1 MILPTHVNF
10 PLDIDASAA
19 KNPHLSG
26 IETKSLGSFLEI
38 ILKGGGIN
46 FSKETAIQALQ
57 GLPNASQTYKQLFV
71 SLNEKIPKK
80 AWRKPFISGV
90 YTASH
95 LLRRFK
101 FTYNTMFYI
110 AIMDNISRTRL
121 DQLDRETFRVGHALL
136 KEFTESVNLV
146 SIYFLGIFVRLTV
159 EM

>member
-1 MILPTHVNF
+1 MISPTHVNF
-10 PLDIDASAA
+10 QLDIDASAA

-80 AWRKPFISGV
+80 AWRKPFISGTQPLI
-90 YTASH
+90 Y
-95 LLRRFK
+95 L
-101 FTYNTMFYI
+101 
-110 AIMDNISRTRL
+110 
-121 DQLDRETFRVGHALL
+121 
-136 KEFTESVNLV
+136 TESNYLQHNVRIQLLWTIFQEPDWIN
-146 SIYFLGIFVRLTV
+146 SIARPSVLGMRY
-159 EM
+159 